1 MHAKKTM
8 QNNII
13 VTRLFGL
20 IKVNPAIEKK
30 KLGDIYRNQYLPVT
44 DRDIE
49 KSLQYLLKESL
60 IFPFRDRRGVS
71 SWWEASVVEEVLATV
86 THTNNSSTRQLFE
99 FYKQQDGSKLDI
111 VGFQKLLMQLRDGG
125 YISLIHN
132 PAPSHWILNRQTKPA
147 QELEEGELLQCA

>member
-1 MHAKKTM
+1 MHKETM

-13 VTRLFGL
+13 VTRLFAL

-30 KLGDIYRNQYLPVT
+30 RLGDIYRNQYLPVT

-71 SWWEASVVEEVLATV
+71 SWWEASVVREALTTV
-86 THTNNSSTRQLFE
+86 TQNNNCSTRQLFNS
-99 FYKQQDGSKLDI
+99 YKQQDSSKLDI
-111 VGFQKLLMQLRDGG
+111 VGFQKLLMQLRDSG
-125 YISLIHN
+125 YISLVHS
-132 PAPSHWILNRQTKPA
+132 PAPSHWVLIRQAKPA
-147 QELEEGELLQCA
+147 QEEPKEGVLLCA